1 MKLTKTQL
9 RKIIKEEIH
18 NHKTNKAKR
27 LNEAPEQWRDG
38 GRPPQPT
45 YDSQTEE
52 YLIIMADDIED
63 LKKRVK
69 ALEARVINEGNF
81 EQAYYDMQDSD
92 TEEDETGFFFLE
104 KGENQ
109 WADTSASNA
118 FNPASFNND
127 PAEFAQRIMKHLDD
141 RGRPLTFNVYNGDP
155 FEVAKQNAVLQVI
168 NGEIIEPDTRDWDDE
183 EGESNMLTDPEAYLE
198 EQRAKKA
205 RPKLTRTRL
214 MQLIEEEV
222 IGVTKRCR

>member
-9 RKIIKEEIH
+9 RKIIKEEIQ
-18 NHKTNKAKR
+18 NTR
-27 LNEAPEQWRDG
+27 
-38 GRPPQPT
+38 
-45 YDSQTEE
+45 
-52 YLIIMADDIED
+52 
-63 LKKRVK
+63 
-69 ALEARVINEGNF
+69 INEVLPTGTPKGLTAKDKLKQGPAKYRGTVDLGN
-81 EQAYYDMQDSD
+81 EG
-92 TEEDETGFFFLE
+92 ETGFFFLE

-155 FEVAKQNAVLQVI
+155 FEVARQNAVLQVI

-183 EGESNMLTDPEAYLE
+183 EDESNMLTDPEAYLE

-205 RPKLTRTRL
+205 HPKLTRARL
-214 MQLIEEEV
+214 MELIEEEV
-222 IGVTKRCR
+222 IGVIKQCR